1 MNVLTIFIFLR
12 FTFDPERFLGD
23 DLSSAESAKLAD
35 AMERDHWSF
44 GAG

>member
-1 MNVLTIFIFLR
+1 MDVLTMIFLKR